1 MSVDLFHYLVFSSL
15 LFVLGLLTL
24 ATRRN
29 AIGVL
34 LGVELILNAAN
45 VNVVAFS
52 RYGAG
57 GSEGLVFAI
66 VVIALAAA
74 ETVVGLAIVLA
85 IYHHYKTV
93 DVNAVSRMKL

>member
-1 MSVDLFHYLVFSSL
+1 MNVGLVHYLVL
-15 LFVLGLLTL
+15 AAILFTLGLTTL

-34 LGVELILNAAN
+34 LGVELILNASN
-45 VNVVAFS
+45 VNLVAFS
-52 RYGAG
+52 RYGLG
-57 GSEGLVFAI
+57 GTEGLAFAV